1 MKKKKLKIA
10 IFHLGFFFS
19 GGGEKLVL
27 EEAAGLT
34 KRGHEV
40 SLFAPV
46 IDKEDCFPDLIKKF
60 RVRSLFFPFSFN
72 FPLRDFIAITGAVFL
87 TPLTFFRYTEFDV
100 FFGANQPGPLIC
112 FFLAK
117 ILNKPYVIY
126 LAQPTRLLYP
136 RKIDIEEGFG
146 KGSFN
151 MFYFFARLFRPF
163 IVYLDRISIQGA
175 DRILVNGEY
184 MVGIIEKVYG
194 VKGVVC
200 PAGCHPQK
208 KLPDFRKRWQ
218 GRIKI
223 NSKIIPKPYVLV
235 TNRHFP
241 QKRLD
246 YAIRVLAKI
255 KKEFPQ
261 VSLVI
266 TGAPTICTQSLKT
279 LVNQFGLE
287 KKVIFTELVSE
298 KDLLKLYS
306 QAAVYVYTSPEED
319 FGMGVIESM
328 ACGVPVVAWKR
339 AGPSTT
345 IIDGRTGFLVKPY
358 LQEEFTKK
366 ILLLISHIDK
376 NIMMGKN
383 AREHVRKNY
392 SYTTHIDTVEK
403 NLLSCIK

>member
-1 MKKKKLKIA
+1 MKNKKLKIA

-46 IDKEDCFPDLIKKF
+46 VDKEDCFPDLIRKT
-60 RVRSLFFPFSFN
+60 RVYSLFFPFSFN
-72 FPLRDFIAITGAVFL
+72 FPLRDFIAVTGAVFL
-87 TPLTFFRYTEFDV
+87 TPLTFFRYQKYDI

-112 FFLAK
+112 YFLGK
-117 ILNKPYVIY
+117 ILKKPYVIY

-146 KGSFN
+146 KGSFS
-151 MFYFFARLFRPF
+151 MFYFFAHLLRPL
-163 IVYLDRISIQGA
+163 IVCLDRISIQGA
-175 DRILVNGEY
+175 DMILVNGEY
-184 MVGIIEKVYG
+184 MVGKIEKVYK
-194 VKGVVC
+194 VKGLVC

-208 KLPDFRKRWQ
+208 KLPNFQKRWR
-218 GRIKI
+218 GKLRINHKAI
-223 NSKIIPKPYVLV
+223 SKPYILV

-241 QKRLD
+241 QKRFD

-266 TGAPTICTQSLKT
+266 TGAPTAYTQELRD
-279 LVNQFGLE
+279 LVRKLGLE
-287 KKVIFTELVSE
+287 EKVLFTGLVGES
-298 KDLLKLYS
+298 DLLKLYS
-306 QAAVYVYTSPEED
+306 RAAVYIYTSPEED

-328 ACGVPVVAWKR
+328 ACGVPVVAWNK

-345 IIDGRTGFLVKPY
+345 IIDSKTGFLVKPY
-358 LQEEFTKK
+358 SASEFTKK
-366 ILLLISHIDK
+366 IIYLLERK
-376 NIMMGKN
+376 GENITMGRK
-383 AREHVRKNY
+383 AIAHVRKNY
-392 SYTTHIDTVEK
+392 TYTKHNNILEK
-403 NLLSCIK
+403 TLIQVVG